1 MSVFSIVFVL
11 ECVNVFS
18 IVFVL
23 ECAACLYV
31 CVGGGS
37 STECGQ

>member
-23 ECAACLYV
+23 ECVNVSL
-31 CVGGGS
+31 
-37 STECGQ
+37 